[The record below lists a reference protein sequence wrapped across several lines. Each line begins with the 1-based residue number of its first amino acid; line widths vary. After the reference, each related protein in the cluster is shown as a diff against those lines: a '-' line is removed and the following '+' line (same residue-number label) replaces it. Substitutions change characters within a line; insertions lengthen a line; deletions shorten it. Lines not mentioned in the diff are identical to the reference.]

1 MAQILSILVQVA
13 IFAGVVAA
21 VVILTRIAERQVDIR
36 RRLGVVQATATPT
49 SASVIKTNT
58 VSHPLL
64 RWIEDA
70 FLNDTLERDKL
81 RRSLIQAGF
90 EHPSAPVW
98 YVAIRFG
105 LAIGLPL
112 LFIALTA
119 VGGRNSGGPMAIL
132 APLVLTG
139 VGLIGPRAF
148 INSRAK
154 ARRTKVEHQFPDA
167 LDLMVVCVEA
177 GLGIDAA
184 FQRVGVE
191 VAKSHPEISHEFD
204 VLSDELAAGRTRA
217 DALKSMA
224 VRLDV
229 ESIRAFV
236 ALLVQTEALG
246 VSIAQGLRTYSAEM
260 RETRFMK
267 AEEKAMRIPVLMT
280 MPLVACF
287 MPVIVVALLLP
298 PAIDMIRTL
307 LPTLNGQR

>member
-1 MAQILSILVQVA
+1 MVQILSILVQVA
-13 IFAGVVAA
+13 VFAGVVAA
-21 VVILTRIAERQVDIR
+21 AVILTRLAERRVDIR
-36 RRLGVVQATATPT
+36 RRLGAVQATAAPAST
-49 SASVIKTNT
+49 SVIKTNT
-58 VSHPLL
+58 VSHPVL

-70 FLNDTLERDKL
+70 FLNNPVDRDKL
-81 RRSLIQAGF
+81 RRSLVQAGF

-112 LFIALTA
+112 LFIVVSAST
-119 VGGRNSGGPMAIL
+119 GRNGGGPMAIL
-132 APLVLTG
+132 SPLLLSG
-139 VGLIGPRAF
+139 LGLIGPRLF
-148 INSRAK
+148 INARAG
-154 ARRTKVEHQFPDA
+154 ARRTNIEHQFPDA

-177 GLGIDAA
+177 GLGVDAA

-191 VAKSHPEISHEFD
+191 VAKSHPEISHEFE
-204 VLSDELAAGRTRA
+204 VLSDELAAGRSRA

-260 RETRFMK
+260 RESRFLK

-280 MPLVACF
+280 IPLVACF

-298 PAIDMIRTL
+298 PAIDLIRTL
-307 LPTLNGQR
+307 LPTLRGQ

>member
-1 MAQILSILVQVA
+1 MAQILTILVQVA

-21 VVILTRIAERQVDIR
+21 VVILTRLAERQVDIR
-36 RRLGVVQATATPT
+36 RRLGAVQVTATPARD
-49 SASVIKTNT
+49 SLIKTNT
-58 VSHPLL
+58 VSHPVL
-64 RWIEDA
+64 RWIEDS
-70 FLNDTLERDKL
+70 FLNNALERDKL

-119 VGGRNSGGPMAIL
+119 ASGRNGGGPLAIFG
-132 APLVLTG
+132 PLVLSG
-139 VGLIGPRAF
+139 AGLVGPRLF
-148 INSRAK
+148 INARAS
-154 ARRTKVEHQFPDA
+154 ARRTKIEHQFPDA

-177 GLGIDAA
+177 GLGVDAA
-184 FQRVGVE
+184 FQRVGEE
-191 VAKSHPEISHEFD
+191 VSRSHPEISHEFE
-204 VLSDELAAGRTRA
+204 VLSDELAAGRSRP

-260 RETRFMK
+260 RESRFLA

-280 MPLVACF
+280 IPLVACF

-298 PAIDMIRTL
+298 PAIDTVRTL
-307 LPTLNGQR
+307 LPALRGQG